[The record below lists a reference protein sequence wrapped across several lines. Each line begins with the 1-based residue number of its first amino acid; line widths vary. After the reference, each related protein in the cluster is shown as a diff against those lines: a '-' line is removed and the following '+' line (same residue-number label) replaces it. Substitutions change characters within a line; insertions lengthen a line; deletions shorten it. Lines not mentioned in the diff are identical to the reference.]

1 MGIWIV
7 INVILFFLLPFY
19 TVIFF
24 RNKYGTKKFIILNLM
39 CFLLLYIICV
49 WKMKMLY
56 SGMMIIFIVT
66 LVYYICTYIIYKD
79 KIEKKIDRD
88 RLISIWNGKSFC
100 FIKNITIVISIV
112 VFIVNIII
120 CERNTINVESI
131 SLCLTTLLGMIELII
146 EFNSKFISEK

>member
-1 MGIWIV
+1 
-7 INVILFFLLPFY
+7 
-19 TVIFF
+19 
-24 RNKYGTKKFIILNLM
+24 
-39 CFLLLYIICV
+39 
-49 WKMKMLY
+49 MKMLY

-100 FIKNITIVISIV
+100 FIKNITMVISIV

-120 CERNTINVESI
+120 CKRNTINVESI